1 MSGQTKVKTLRQI
14 GTEAPVAIVRL
25 EIIEL
30 GVKILREAII
40 GAKRLVF
47 LLLFTFLFLTT
58 FLLLLRI
65 WSTYKQTFAL
75 SSIVY
80 FWYIFFFSFLF
91 FF

>member
-1 MSGQTKVKTLRQI
+1 MSGQTKVETLRQI

-65 WSTYKQTFAL
+65 WSIYKQTFAL
-75 SSIVY
+75 SSIVC